1 MNLLSAEFISKAFSE
16 KWLFQNISFGVSQ
29 GEKVGLVGING
40 AGKSTFLKILAGL
53 VQPDTGSVS
62 VRKGTKVVYLEQQP
76 TFEHHET
83 VLDSIFND
91 PSPLVMAVKRYQ
103 SLTEQASASHS
114 ELQAAL
120 EAMEKHQA
128 WNFEAEVKEMLGKL
142 GIHDLTL
149 RTYTLSGGQRKRI
162 ALARALLAKPDV
174 LILDEPTNHL
184 DLDVIEW
191 LEDYLSTSTLTVL
204 LITHDRYFLD
214 KVTNQILELDEG
226 KLFRYNGKYD
236 YFLEQ
241 KILRRQQLETETEK
255 AQNLMRK
262 ELDWIRRQPKARGT
276 KARYRVEAFEG
287 IKEKAS
293 VKAGGPA
300 LQINLQTSR
309 QGKKILELAN
319 ISKSFGEKKLLDHF
333 TYIFRRGERIGIV
346 GKNGVGKT
354 TLLRILTGLMRPDS
368 GVIDKGENTI
378 FGYYTQ
384 EHDNFEGAKK
394 VIDVVKDVAE
404 VIKTENGSIITAS
417 QLLTLF
423 LFPPAKQYDDVQKLS
438 GGEKRRLQLLKLLM
452 LNPNFLILDEPT
464 NDLDIVTLNV
474 LEEYLLSFGG
484 CLLVVSHDRYFMDK
498 LTDHLFVFEGE
509 GKVKDFPGNYSDY
522 KDYLQEKKQQEAA
535 QNAAQKLAEAQQKST
550 TMPKSNG
557 ERTKVKLSFKEQQEY
572 EMLDKLLPQL
582 EAKKGQLEAQLGQQ
596 SSDYSKIK
604 ELSEEIERLAAEID
618 EKSMR
623 WLELSDYL

>member
-1 MNLLSAEFISKAFSE
+1 MNVLSAEFISKAFSE

-53 VQPDTGSVS
+53 IQPDTGSVS
-62 VRKGTKVVYLEQQP
+62 VRKGTKVVYLDQQP
-76 TFEHHET
+76 DFEHQET
-83 VLDSIFND
+83 VWDSIFKD
-91 PSPLVMAVKRYQ
+91 PSPLMTTIKRYQ
-103 SLTEQASASHS
+103 ALSEQGNASQH
-114 ELQAAL
+114 ELQEVL

-128 WNFEAEVKEMLGKL
+128 WNYESQIKETLSKL

-149 RTYTLSGGQRKRI
+149 RTHTLSGGQRKRI
-162 ALARALLAKPDV
+162 ALARALLAQPDV

-191 LEDYLSTSTLTVL
+191 LEDFLSTSTLTVI

-214 KVTNQILELDEG
+214 KVTNQIMELDEG
-226 KLFRYNGKYD
+226 KIFRYNGKYD

-241 KILRRQQLETETEK
+241 KVSRRIQQEVELEK

-262 ELDWIRRQPKARGT
+262 ELDWIRRQPQARGT
-276 KARYRVEAFEG
+276 KAKYRVEAFEG

-293 VKAGGPA
+293 QKGNTQSI
-300 LQINLQTSR
+300 QINLQTSR

-319 ISKSFGEKKLLDHF
+319 ITKSFEQKKILHHF

-346 GKNGVGKT
+346 GRNGVGKT
-354 TLLRILTGLMRPDS
+354 TLLKILTGQTRPDS
-368 GVIDKGENTI
+368 GSIEKGENTV

-384 EHDNFEGAKK
+384 EHDTFEGAKK

-404 VIKTENGSIITAS
+404 VIKTESGSIITAS

-423 LFPPAKQYDDVQKLS
+423 LFPPNKQYDEVQKLS
-438 GGEKRRLQLLKLLM
+438 GGERRRLQLLKILM

-474 LEEYLLSFGG
+474 LEEYLMSFGG

-498 LTDHLFVFEGE
+498 VTDHLFVFDGD
-509 GKVKDFPGNYSDY
+509 GVVKDFPGNYSDY
-522 KDYLQEKKQQEAA
+522 KDYLLEKKQAAAQEAA
-535 QNAAQKLAEAQQKST
+535 AVKAAAALANSEKPQK
-550 TMPKSNG
+550 
-557 ERTKVKLSFKEQQEY
+557 ERTKAKLSFKEQKEY
-572 EMLDKLLPQL
+572 ETLDKQLPELEKNKADLELLL
-582 EAKKGQLEAQLGQQ
+582 TQQ
-596 SSDYSKIK
+596 TDDYQKIK
-604 ELSEEIERLAAEID
+604 DISDKIKQISEEID

-623 WLELSDYL
+623 WLELSEYL